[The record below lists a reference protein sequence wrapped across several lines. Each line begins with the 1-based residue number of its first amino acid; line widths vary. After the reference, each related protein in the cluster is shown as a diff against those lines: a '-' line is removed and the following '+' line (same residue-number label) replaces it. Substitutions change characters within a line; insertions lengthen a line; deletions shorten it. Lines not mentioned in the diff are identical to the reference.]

1 MQDIADQIHKSLLKK
16 IKTVS
21 VAESCTGGLLCASL
35 TGLSGSSGYFVLG
48 IIAYSNQAKH
58 KLLGIPLTLINAGGA
73 VSYEVALKMAES
85 VRKLAK
91 TDYGISITGI
101 AGPKGGTAQKPV
113 GTVYIAASNKK
124 RTVCRRFHFKGS
136 RASIRKQ
143 STQKALCLLKE
154 FLI

>member
-1 MQDIADQIHKSLLKK
+1 MQDIANQIHKSLLKK

-58 KLLGIPLTLINAGGA
+58 KLLGIPLTLINAEGA

-124 RTVCRRFHFKGS
+124 KTICQKFLFKGS

-143 STQKALCLLKE
+143 SVAKALDLFRE
-154 FLI
+154 FLE